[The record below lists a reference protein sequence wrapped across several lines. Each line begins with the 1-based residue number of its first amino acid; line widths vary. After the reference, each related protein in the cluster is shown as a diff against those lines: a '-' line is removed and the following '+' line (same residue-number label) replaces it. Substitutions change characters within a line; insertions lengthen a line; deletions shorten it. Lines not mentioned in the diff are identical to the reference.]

1 MPGDD
6 APAPDA
12 SPDSGTPPLG
22 MDGGEPAVRQP
33 EDDGST
39 VPAPMSTA
47 KIVALAAAGL
57 LLLSGGAFL
66 LSEAFRR
73 TDDTRTIITNKV
85 HRIVIDADAGDVDLR
100 AGLTSDIVIAR
111 HDSWLLDRPTTDA
124 RIRGDALV
132 ITTRCGSLRAVL
144 RCRTDLR
151 IDAPPELDVAVRT
164 DTGDVDLRGLSGRAD
179 IATGTGDIRTHRL
192 EPITVK
198 ARTTAGDIGLDLFGQ
213 PARTEAH
220 SDAGDVHVTVPYG
233 PYHVDA
239 DTDAGSVK
247 VEGVI
252 RDDLA
257 PQAISALTDAGD
269 ILVRAR

>member
-1 MPGDD
+1 
-6 APAPDA
+6 
-12 SPDSGTPPLG
+12 
-22 MDGGEPAVRQP
+22 
-33 EDDGST
+33 
-39 VPAPMSTA
+39 MSTA

-57 LLLSGGAFL
+57 FLLSGGAFA

-73 TDDTRTIITNKV
+73 TDDSRTIITNKV
-85 HRIVIDADAGDVDLR
+85 KRIVIEADAGDVELR
-100 AGLTSDIVIAR
+100 AGLTGDIVIAR
-111 HDSWLLDRPTTDA
+111 HDSWLLDRPTGEA
-124 RIRGDALV
+124 RIHGDALV
-132 ITTRCGSLRAVL
+132 ITTRCGNLRSVL

-151 IDAPPELDVAVRT
+151 IDAPPELDVVVRT
-164 DTGDVDLRGLSGRAD
+164 DAGDVDLRGLSGRAE
-179 IATGTGDIRTHRL
+179 IETGSGDIRTHRL

-198 ARTTAGDIGLDLFGQ
+198 AHTTAGDVSLDLFGQ
-213 PARTEAH
+213 PARTEVH
-220 SDAGDVHVTVPYG
+220 SEAGDVHVTVPYG

-257 PQAISALTDAGD
+257 PQAIAALTDAGD